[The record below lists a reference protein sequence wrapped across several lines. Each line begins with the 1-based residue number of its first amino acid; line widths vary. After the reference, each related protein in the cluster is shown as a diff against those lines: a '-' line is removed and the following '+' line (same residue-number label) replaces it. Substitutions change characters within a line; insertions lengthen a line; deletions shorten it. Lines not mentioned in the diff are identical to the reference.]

1 MLTFV
6 TGNAG
11 KVREARRYL
20 DQDVEQVSHDYV
32 EIQSPDLAAIAA
44 RGARE
49 AYAYVGGPVFV
60 EDSGLFVEDLDGFP
74 GPYSAY
80 VEDTIGIE
88 GVAELGAGS
97 RATFRSVIAFCDGDA
112 FARAPPG
119 IDEGEGHTIVASVDA
134 PVALLVGEV
143 TGEIVQPRGSEGFG
157 YDPIFEFEGETFA
170 ERSMEAKNE
179 VSHRGRALEAFADW
193 LA

>member
-11 KVREARRYL
+11 KVREAREYL
-20 DQDVEQVSHDYV
+20 DHDIEQVSHDYV
-32 EIQSPDLAAIAA
+32 EIQSPDLERIAA

-49 AYAYVGGPVFV
+49 AHAHVGGPVFV
-60 EDSGLFVEDLDGFP
+60 EDSGLFVESLDGFP

-80 VEDTIGIE
+80 VEDTVGIE
-88 GVAELGAGS
+88 GVADLAAGS
-97 RATFRSVIAFCDGDA
+97 RATFRSVIAFCDGSD
-112 FARAPPG
+112 FPRDPPA
-119 IDEGEGHTIVASVDA
+119 IDRGEGHTVVAGVDA
-134 PVALLVGEV
+134 PVAVLAGEV
-143 TGEIVQPRGSEGFG
+143 TGEIVEPRGSGGFG

-170 ERSMEAKNE
+170 ERSTDAKNE
-179 VSHRGRALEAFADW
+179 VSHRGRALEAFAEW

>member
-11 KVREARRYL
+11 KVREARAYL
-20 DQDVEQVSHDYV
+20 ARDIEQVSHDYV
-32 EIQSPDLAAIAA
+32 EIQSPDLERIAA

-60 EDSGLFVEDLDGFP
+60 EDSGLFVESLAGFP

-80 VEDTIGIE
+80 VEDTVGIE
-88 GVAELGAGS
+88 GVAALGADS
-97 RATFRSVIAFCDGDA
+97 PATFRSVIAFCDGSGFERD
-112 FARAPPG
+112 PPAV
-119 IDEGEGHTIVASVDA
+119 DPGEGHTVVAGVDA
-134 PVALLVGEV
+134 PVAVFEGRVEG
-143 TGEIVQPRGSEGFG
+143 TIVEPRGSGGFG

-170 ERSMEAKNE
+170 ERTTEAKNE
-179 VSHRGRALEAFADW
+179 VSHRGRALETFAEW